1 MTLTARPS
9 VLDLSISQ
17 HRTWNG
23 FFSRA
28 QSSLL
33 DTIPLISKPSPSEF
47 NPTLPPTTPA
57 SVNESTSGPFSF
69 LIFRKSPLTSGIQS
83 QFWAIIKCPLSTAVG
98 SAAKAV
104 QPKVL
109 GMGFNPIFEN

>member
-9 VLDLSISQ
+9 VFDLSISQ

-23 FFSRA
+23 FLSRA

-33 DTIPLISKPSPSEF
+33 DTIPLISNPSPSEF

-57 SVNESTSGPFSF
+57 SVNDMTSGPFSF
-69 LIFRKSPLTSGIQS
+69 LTLRKSPLTSGIQS
-83 QFWAIIKCPLSTAVG
+83 QFWAIIKCQLSTAVG
-98 SAAKAV
+98 RAANAV
-104 QPKVL
+104 QPKVF
-109 GMGFNPIFEN
+109 GIGFNPILEN